1 MWYNIQNTIIGRRQL
16 ELKQKAALIS
26 ETLENLLGVPTRDG
40 VGDVLECLILTILS
54 QNTTDVN
61 RDKGY
66 AKLKERFPT
75 WENVLQADVTAI
87 AAAIKIAGLGNQ
99 KSHTI
104 KNFLTWLKTEHGEL
118 SLAFIHDMETE
129 AALALLCQHKG
140 IGIKTAS
147 VTLSFAC
154 GREVFPVDTHI
165 LRISKRLGLIPSNCS
180 AEKAHQ
186 VLPPIIPAGKA
197 YPFHMNLIYFGRRIC
212 DARKPLC
219 ERCPLTEHC
228 LYFRDNSQA

>member
-1 MWYNIQNTIIGRRQL
+1 M
-16 ELKQKAALIS
+16 ELKEKAAFIS
-26 ETLENLLGVPTRDG
+26 ETLEDLLGVPTRDG
-40 VGDVLECLILTILS
+40 AGDVLECLILTILS

-66 AKLKERFPT
+66 AKLKERFST
-75 WENVLQADVTAI
+75 WEDVLQADVKAI
-87 AAAIKIAGLGNQ
+87 EAAIKIAGLGNQ

-104 KNFLTWLKTEHGEL
+104 KNFLTWLKAEHGEL

-129 AALALLCQHKG
+129 AALELLCQHKG

-165 LRISKRLGLIPSNCS
+165 LRISKRLGLIPPNCS

-186 VLPPIIPAGKA
+186 VLPTDCASGKGVSF
-197 YPFHMNLIYFGRRIC
+197 PHELNL
-212 DARKPLC
+212 
-219 ERCPLTEHC
+219 
-228 LYFRDNSQA
+228 FR

>member
-1 MWYNIQNTIIGRRQL
+1 MNV
-16 ELKQKAALIS
+16 ELQQKAEIIS
-26 ETLENLLGVPTRDG
+26 ETLEGLFGVPTRDG
-40 VGDVLECLILTILS
+40 AGDVLECLILTILS

-66 AKLKERFPT
+66 AELKERFPT
-75 WENVLQADVTAI
+75 WEDVLHADVKEI
-87 AAAIKIAGLGNQ
+87 AAAIRLAGLGQQ
-99 KSHTI
+99 KSQTI
-104 KNFLTWLKTEHGEL
+104 KNFLTWLKAEYDEL
-118 SLAFIHDMETE
+118 SLDFMRDMETE
-129 AALALLCQHKG
+129 AALEFLCQHKG

-165 LRISKRLGLIPSNCS
+165 LRISKRLGLIPPNCS

-186 VLPPIIPAGKA
+186 LLPPIVPENKA
-197 YPFHMNLIYFGRRIC
+197 YPFHMNLIYFGRQIC

-219 ERCPLTEHC
+219 ERCPLTQHC
-228 LYFRDNSQA
+228 LYFRENLQT

>member
-1 MWYNIQNTIIGRRQL
+1 M
-16 ELKQKAALIS
+16 ELKEKAALIS
-26 ETLENLLGVPTRDG
+26 ETLEDLLGVPTRDG
-40 VGDVLECLILTILS
+40 AGDVLECLILTILS

-75 WENVLQADVTAI
+75 WEDVLQADVKAI
-87 AAAIKIAGLGNQ
+87 EAAIKIAGLGNQ

-104 KNFLTWLKTEHGEL
+104 KNFLTWLKAEHGEL
-118 SLAFIHDMETE
+118 SLAFIHDMETA
-129 AALALLCQHKG
+129 AALELLCQHKG

-165 LRISKRLGLIPSNCS
+165 LRISKRLGLIPPNCS

-186 VLPPIIPAGKA
+186 VLLPIVPAGKA

-228 LYFRDNSQA
+228 LYFRDNVQA